1 VQSIEYNPRLGLAE
15 NKDGKEMSLAPFIV
29 LFHEFAH
36 AYNAVNDLNASILRE
51 RDSINSKPY
60 SNMEEK
66 YTIENFEHTLA
77 RKYGMLERST
87 NIIGG
92 KSPLII
98 IHTSGSLSSK

>member
-1 VQSIEYNPRLGLAE
+1 
-15 NKDGKEMSLAPFIV
+15 
-29 LFHEFAH
+29 
-36 AYNAVNDLNASILRE
+36 
-51 RDSINSKPY
+51 
-60 SNMEEK
+60 MEEK
-66 YTIENFEHTLA
+66 YTIENFEHPLA